1 MGSLS
6 DVLKKRRKELGLTLA
21 QIADKMG
28 VAEATVQRWES
39 GNIKSVRH
47 DKIAKLAEIL
57 QVSPASIMGWET
69 DDPSRPLPPNVQ
81 PVPKFVRKPRLG
93 TIACGSPILAV
104 EEAEEFDE
112 VPADI
117 PCDFTLKCKGDSMV
131 NARIYDGDT
140 VYIPPARR
148 GGKWGDRR
156 CPYWRGSHIEKSL
169 LQWETHHPAGL

>member
-57 QVSPASIMGWET
+57 QVWTALNECSNINALQAWCNSRCNVKSSPLLRGELSYAPHYALI
-69 DDPSRPLPPNVQ
+69 
-81 PVPKFVRKPRLG
+81 
-93 TIACGSPILAV
+93 GSGI
-104 EEAEEFDE
+104 
-112 VPADI
+112 
-117 PCDFTLKCKGDSMV
+117 
-131 NARIYDGDT
+131 R
-140 VYIPPARR
+140 YIE
-148 GGKWGDRR
+148 GI
-156 CPYWRGSHIEKSL
+156 H
-169 LQWETHHPAGL
+169 